1 MEGGAYYRKSIA
13 INGLNRI
20 ITGSI
25 LIPENIRK
33 NRMKS
38 LTYKTVIL
46 ATTLMIASCSESPI
60 STEQDVEA
68 TANNLMDQFTES
80 FSAAWASSD
89 AEAIGQLYSEDAIR
103 IVSTSATP
111 TYGREAIISEF
122 VVNFSNP
129 DGATTIQAIAE
140 IARFISDD
148 IVIGAGT
155 YEVRN
160 ADGAIGATGLW
171 GNAFQLQDGRLLMLM
186 ESAGDMA
193 TGGMN
198 PSSLA
203 IPQVIDA
210 VYMGPRADA
219 LNRVVTTYEENNATN
234 PKAVADLFL
243 DDGLHIISGNGRVI
257 AGKEDI
263 YEALTSNAVPGVTLD
278 AWSYGYREIGNSLAL
293 GWGGYNLTDSDG
305 AIIEYGQWGNI
316 NKITADGDMI
326 VMERAGPFS
335 GQ

>member
-1 MEGGAYYRKSIA
+1 MLIICNSIA
-13 INGLNRI
+13 IYGLNRI
-20 ITGSI
+20 ITRSI
-25 LIPENIRK
+25 FNFENVRG

-38 LTYKTVIL
+38 LTYRTVIL

-60 STEQDVEA
+60 NIEQVDKV

-122 VVNFSNP
+122 VVDFSSP
-129 DGATTIQAIAE
+129 DGATTIRAIAE
-140 IARFISDD
+140 IAKFISDD

-155 YEVRN
+155 YEVIN
-160 ADGAIGATGLW
+160 ADGTIGATGLW
-171 GNAFQLQDGRLLMLM
+171 GNAFQLKAGRLLMLM

-203 IPQVIDA
+203 IPQVRDA
-210 VYMGPRADA
+210 VYIGPRADA
-219 LNRVVTTYEENNATN
+219 LNRIVTTYEENNATN
-234 PKAVADLFL
+234 PQAVADLFL
-243 DDGLHIISGNGRVI
+243 DDGLHVISGNGRVI
-257 AGKEDI
+257 SGKEDI
-263 YEALTSNAVPGVTLD
+263 SESLTTNAVPGVALD

-305 AIIEYGQWGNI
+305 TIIEYGQWGNI
-316 NKITADGDMI
+316 NKITADSDMI